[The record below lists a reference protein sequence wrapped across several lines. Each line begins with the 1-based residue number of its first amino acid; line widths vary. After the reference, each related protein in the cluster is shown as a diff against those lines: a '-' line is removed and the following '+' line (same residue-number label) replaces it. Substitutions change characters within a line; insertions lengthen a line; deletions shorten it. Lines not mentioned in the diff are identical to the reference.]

1 MNIYKVTMVALISM
15 SFAPMA
21 AAEIFKCDGPQGPIY
36 SDEKCGSD
44 SAIVNIEESA
54 GLTGVSDKTKSDL
67 AEKKLEREQER
78 TNDRASVVNSYGNNS
93 SNTEVNGRWVRGQ
106 GQLKDR
112 IDSGVATPL
121 PQKPV
126 PANKPRRRN

>member
-1 MNIYKVTMVALISM
+1 MVALITM

-21 AAEIFKCDGPQGPIY
+21 AAEIFRCDGPEGPIF

-54 GLTGVSDKTKSDL
+54 GLTGVTDQTKSDL
-67 AEKKLEREQER
+67 AEKKLEREQDR
-78 TNDRASVVNSYGNNS
+78 NQSGDRAVNSYGSNS
-93 SNTEVNGRWVRGQ
+93 STTEANGRWVRGQ
-106 GQLKDR
+106 GQLKNR

-121 PQKPV
+121 PNKPA
-126 PANKPRRRN
+126 PATPRRRRN